1 VGGPRMNRRAVL
13 FGLASTGVALACK
26 AAASGPRPA
35 SGAAPE
41 QKGSSMGDKV
51 VKSDEEWKEVLSPQ
65 QYHVLREKGTERAFT
80 GEYWNNHAKGMY
92 VCAACAKE
100 LFSSDTKFE
109 SGTGWPSFWAPI
121 SKASVEERED
131 NSLFSRRTEVVCAR
145 CGGHLGHVFND
156 GPRPTGL
163 RYCMNSA
170 ALRFIP
176 EK

>member
-1 VGGPRMNRRAVL
+1 MTRRAVL
-13 FGLASTGVALACK
+13 FGLGSTAVGLACK

-35 SGAAPE
+35 PSAPPD
-41 QKGSSMGDKV
+41 QKGTSMTDKV
-51 VKSDEEWKEVLSPQ
+51 VKSDAEWKEALTPQ

-80 GEYWNNHAKGMY
+80 GEYWNNHDKGTY

-121 SKASVEERED
+121 SKASVEEHED
-131 NSLFSRRTEVVCAR
+131 NSLFARRTEIVCAR

-170 ALRFIP
+170 ALRFVP